1 MLSKFNKMTKLNQT
15 YKLMKSFKKDSLMLL
30 SMTSFF
36 LLSVLFFIAGCNR
49 NEKNTRKI
57 FRYNESSGIPTLDP
71 AFARNQAIMWPV
83 HQLYSTL
90 IEVDAQ
96 LHFKPLLAKHWEFS
110 ADRKTIR
117 FELRTDV
124 FFHDDPVFS
133 NGKGRKMVAT
143 DVSYSLSRIANPATA
158 SPGAWIFNNRLH
170 PSQPFE
176 APNDSTFL
184 LHLIEP
190 FQPIVGMLTMPY
202 CSILPREAVEK
213 YGTDFRRHPVGTG
226 PFRFKAW
233 EEGQGLVL
241 SRNNHY
247 FEKDEQGRAYPYLE
261 GVYISFFESKATE
274 FMEFTQ
280 KRLHFMNDLDASFKD
295 EILTHSGKL
304 KKNWEGRL
312 SLQKHPY
319 LNVEYLGILSA
330 EANPAMLHS
339 PLAMLKIRQAI
350 QHSIDRK
357 KMMFYLRNGIGTAAN
372 SGFVP
377 LGLPSFDSIEVKG
390 YDYNL
395 QKARQLIKEA
405 GYDDQH
411 PAPEIKLIT
420 VPAYVSLA
428 SYVANSLKQSGLT
441 VSVETMQKSLLLEQT
456 SKSQIPFFRGSWIAD
471 YPDAE
476 NFLGVFYSRNP
487 APPNYTRY
495 ANAAYDRLYEKALN
509 EQVDSVRY
517 QYYRA
522 MDKLLMN
529 DAIVIPLWYDM
540 VLRLVQ
546 PEVEGFYPNSLNMLE
561 LRNTRLL

>member
-1 MLSKFNKMTKLNQT
+1 MTIGNQICIHMKLFRLYRLLKFLSKCSYFL
-15 YKLMKSFKKDSLMLL
+15 
-30 SMTSFF
+30 FF
-36 LLSVLFFIAGCNR
+36 LFLITSCNKTQ
-49 NEKNTRKI
+49 KNTNQV

-90 IEVDAQ
+90 IEVDEQ
-96 LHFKPLLAKHWEFS
+96 MHFTPLLAKHWEFS

-117 FELRTDV
+117 FDLRTDV
-124 FFHDDPVFS
+124 FFHDDPVFKG
-133 NGKGRKMVAT
+133 GKGRKMVAT

-184 LHLIEP
+184 LHLIDP
-190 FQPIVGMLTMPY
+190 FQPILGMLTMPY
-202 CSILPREAVEK
+202 CSILPREAIEK
-213 YGTDFRRHPVGTG
+213 YGTDFRRNPVGTG
-226 PFRFKAW
+226 PFRFQAW

-241 SRNNHY
+241 TRNDHY
-247 FEKDEQGRAYPYLE
+247 FEKDGQGRAYPYLD
-261 GVYISFFESKATE
+261 GVYISFYESKATE

-280 KRLHFMNDLDASFKD
+280 KRLHFINDLDASFKD

-304 KKNWEGRL
+304 KKNWEGKL

-330 EANPAMLHS
+330 EANPALAHS

-357 KMMFYLRNGIGTAAN
+357 KMMFYLRNSIGTAAN
-372 SGFVP
+372 SGFLP
-377 LGLPSFDSIEVKG
+377 LGLPSYDSSEVKG
-390 YDYNL
+390 YDYDL
-395 QKARQLIKEA
+395 LTARKLIREA
-405 GYDDQH
+405 GFNEANPV
-411 PAPEIKLIT
+411 PAIKLIT

-456 SKSQIPFFRGSWIAD
+456 SRSQIPFFRGSWIAD

-476 NFLGVFYSRNP
+476 NFLGVFYSKNP

-495 ANAAYDRLYEKALN
+495 ANASYDSLYEKALD
-509 EQVDSVRY
+509 EQVDSIRF

-522 MDKLLMN
+522 MDKMLMN

-540 VLRLVQ
+540 VIRLVQ
-546 PEVEGFYPNSLNMLE
+546 PEVNGFYPNSLNMLE
-561 LRNTRLL
+561 LRTTRLN

>member
-1 MLSKFNKMTKLNQT
+1 MTRGSQISIFI
-15 YKLMKSFKKDSLMLL
+15 KSFMMYRLLWFLRNCSYFIFSLFLI
-30 SMTSFF
+30 TS
-36 LLSVLFFIAGCNR
+36 CNKTK
-49 NEKNTRKI
+49 KNTHQI

-90 IEVDAQ
+90 IELDEQ
-96 LHFKPLLAKHWEFS
+96 MHFKPLLAKHWEFS
-110 ADRKTIR
+110 ADRKTIH
-117 FELRTDV
+117 FDLRTDV
-124 FFHDDPVFS
+124 FFHDDPVFRG
-133 NGKGRKMVAT
+133 NKGRKMVAT
-143 DVSYSLSRIANPATA
+143 DVSYSLSRIANPETA

-184 LHLIEP
+184 LHLKEP

-226 PFRFKAW
+226 PFRFQAW

-241 SRNNHY
+241 VRHEHY
-247 FEKDEQGRAYPYLE
+247 FEKDGQGRSYPYLD
-261 GVYISFFESKATE
+261 GVYISFYESKAIE

-280 KRLHFMNDLDASFKD
+280 KRLHFVNDLDASFKD

-330 EANPAMLHS
+330 EANPALAHS

-357 KMMFYLRNGIGTAAN
+357 KLMFYLRNSIGTAAN

-377 LGLPSFDSIEVKG
+377 LGLPSYDSSEVRG
-390 YDYNL
+390 YDYDL
-395 QKARQLIKEA
+395 QKARELIKEA

-411 PAPEIKLIT
+411 PVPEIKLIT

-471 YPDAE
+471 YPDVE
-476 NFLGVFYSRNP
+476 NFLGVFYSKNP

-509 EQVDSVRY
+509 EQMDSVRY
-517 QYYRA
+517 QYYRS
-522 MDKLLMN
+522 MDKQLMN
-529 DAIVIPLWYDM
+529 DAIIIPLWYDM

-546 PEVEGFYPNSLNMLE
+546 PEVQSFYPNSLNMLE
-561 LRNTRLL
+561 LRTTRLN

>member
-1 MLSKFNKMTKLNQT
+1 MTIGNQICIHMKLFRLYRLLKFLSNCCYFL
-15 YKLMKSFKKDSLMLL
+15 
-30 SMTSFF
+30 FF
-36 LLSVLFFIAGCNR
+36 LFLITSCNKTK
-49 NEKNTRKI
+49 KNTNQV

-90 IEVDAQ
+90 IEVDEQ
-96 LHFKPLLAKHWEFS
+96 MHFTALLAKHWEFS

-117 FELRTDV
+117 FDLRTDV
-124 FFHDDPVFS
+124 FFHDDPVFKG
-133 NGKGRKMVAT
+133 GKGRKMVAT

-184 LHLIEP
+184 LHLIDP
-190 FQPIVGMLTMPY
+190 FQPILGMLTMPY
-202 CSILPREAVEK
+202 CSILPREAIEK
-213 YGTDFRRHPVGTG
+213 YGTDFRRNPVGTG
-226 PFRFKAW
+226 PFRFQAW

-241 SRNNHY
+241 TRNDHY
-247 FEKDEQGRAYPYLE
+247 FEKDGQGRAYPYLD
-261 GVYISFFESKATE
+261 GVYISFYESKATE

-280 KRLHFMNDLDASFKD
+280 KRLHFINDLDASFKD

-304 KKNWEGRL
+304 KKSWEGKL

-330 EANPAMLHS
+330 EANPALAHS

-357 KMMFYLRNGIGTAAN
+357 KMMFYLRNSIGTAAN
-372 SGFVP
+372 SGFLP
-377 LGLPSFDSIEVKG
+377 LGLPSYDSSEVKG
-390 YDYNL
+390 YDYDL
-395 QKARQLIKEA
+395 LTARKLIREA
-405 GYDDQH
+405 GFDEANPV
-411 PAPEIKLIT
+411 PAIKLIT

-456 SKSQIPFFRGSWIAD
+456 SRSQIPFFRGSWIAD

-476 NFLGVFYSRNP
+476 NFLGVFYSKNP

-495 ANAAYDRLYEKALN
+495 ANASYDSLYEKALD
-509 EQVDSVRY
+509 EQVDSIRF

-522 MDKLLMN
+522 MDKMLMN

-540 VLRLVQ
+540 VIRLVQ
-546 PEVEGFYPNSLNMLE
+546 PEVNGFYPNSLNMLE
-561 LRNTRLL
+561 LRTTRLN

>member
-1 MLSKFNKMTKLNQT
+1 MTIGNQICIHMKLFRLYRLLKFLSKCCYFL
-15 YKLMKSFKKDSLMLL
+15 
-30 SMTSFF
+30 FF
-36 LLSVLFFIAGCNR
+36 LFLITSCNKTK
-49 NEKNTRKI
+49 KNTNQV

-90 IEVDAQ
+90 IEVDEQ
-96 LHFKPLLAKHWEFS
+96 MHFTALLAKHWEFS

-117 FELRTDV
+117 FDLRTDV
-124 FFHDDPVFS
+124 FFHDDPVFKG
-133 NGKGRKMVAT
+133 GKGRKMVAT

-184 LHLIEP
+184 LHLIDP
-190 FQPIVGMLTMPY
+190 FQPILGMLTMPY
-202 CSILPREAVEK
+202 CSILPREAIEK
-213 YGTDFRRHPVGTG
+213 YGTDFRRNPVGTG
-226 PFRFKAW
+226 PFRFQAW

-241 SRNNHY
+241 TRNDHY
-247 FEKDEQGRAYPYLE
+247 FEKDGQGRAYPYLD
-261 GVYISFFESKATE
+261 GVYISFYESKATE

-280 KRLHFMNDLDASFKD
+280 KRLHFINDLDASFKD

-304 KKNWEGRL
+304 KKSWEGKL

-330 EANPAMLHS
+330 EANPALAHS

-357 KMMFYLRNGIGTAAN
+357 KMMFYLRNSIGTAAN
-372 SGFVP
+372 SGFLP
-377 LGLPSFDSIEVKG
+377 LGLPSYDSSEVKG
-390 YDYNL
+390 YDYDL
-395 QKARQLIKEA
+395 LTARKLIREA
-405 GYDDQH
+405 GFDEANPV
-411 PAPEIKLIT
+411 PAIKLIT

-456 SKSQIPFFRGSWIAD
+456 SRSQIPFFRGSWIAD

-476 NFLGVFYSRNP
+476 NFLGVFYSKNP

-495 ANAAYDRLYEKALN
+495 ANASYDSLYEKALD
-509 EQVDSVRY
+509 EQVDSIRF

-522 MDKLLMN
+522 MDKMLMN

-540 VLRLVQ
+540 VIRLVQ
-546 PEVEGFYPNSLNMLE
+546 PEVNGFYPNSLNMLE
-561 LRNTRLL
+561 LRTTRLN